1 MCPSKIAR
9 TPLPKAVP
17 AVTTMTVVTVPEAGK
32 SEISVDI
39 RTVTILPLMTIKCK
53 GSLEAVRHSLFGT
66 ER

>member
-1 MCPSKIAR
+1 VCVPKIAR
-9 TPLPKAVP
+9 NPLPKAVT

-39 RTVTILPLMTIKCK
+39 KTVTTMPLMTIKCK
-53 GSLEAVRHSLFGT
+53 GSLEAVRHPLFGT